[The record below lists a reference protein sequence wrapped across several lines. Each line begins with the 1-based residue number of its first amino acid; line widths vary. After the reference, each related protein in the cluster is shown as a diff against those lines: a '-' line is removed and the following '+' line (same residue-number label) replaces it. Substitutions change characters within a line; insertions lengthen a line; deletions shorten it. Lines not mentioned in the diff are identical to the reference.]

1 MNDETAGDDDDAI
14 YQIGYKRPPKEHQF
28 KKGRS
33 GNPRGRP
40 KGAKGFAAL
49 VRENLARTVQ
59 VRMDGHTRT
68 VSVGEAILMRT
79 LRDAV
84 SGGKRAAEQGLKLME
99 RFGTPEPEE
108 AELVWSLE
116 NLSDDELTE
125 LERLSCKATG
135 KLDEFAEFEADR
147 RRERQEARA
156 ERIRIFGPNILPE
169 EDDN

>member
-1 MNDETAGDDDDAI
+1 M
-14 YQIGYKRPPKEHQF
+14 
-28 KKGRS
+28 
-33 GNPRGRP
+33 
-40 KGAKGFAAL
+40 
-49 VRENLARTVQ
+49 Q